1 MDKRSLNDTSEKS
14 ESYKSLQ
21 KALKERLKD
30 LRVKRGLTHD
40 ELLKEFN
47 EFSNRKYGIVT
58 TKENLKNYASAKAIP
73 RIDMLC
79 AIADFFGVSVDYLI
93 GRSKYTQVSN
103 ELVGEE
109 YGLSDE
115 ALIGIKNLKISEY
128 AIMSEFVELYEKGM
142 KRTYTGTPLSLLN
155 YFLSSELLITFLDA
169 FLQYTFPIHHVPVFF
184 DEQTNEWTTPKDK
197 FSHFATGNEWNLFL
211 ATSSEKPY
219 DHQGV
224 QINKHFLEGV
234 AKYDIDKTLIQLRQG
249 YISSIVNGLK
259 KPNQWRYED
268 D

>member
-1 MDKRSLNDTSEKS
+1 MEKSKNIPIGTRLKEIRKEHKLTQQELVEKLNEILEKTSEQGTGVTIS
-14 ESYKSLQ
+14 IDRYKMYEQCRSTPKVEVLL
-21 KALKERLKD
+21 ALSD
-30 LRVKRGLTHD
+30 L
-40 ELLKEFN
+40 
-47 EFSNRKYGIVT
+47 Y
-58 TKENLKNYASAKAIP
+58 
-73 RIDMLC
+73 
-79 AIADFFGVSVDYLI
+79 GVSIDYLL
-93 GRSKYTQVSN
+93 GRSKFTQVSN

-109 YGLSDE
+109 FGLSDE
-115 ALIGIKNLKISEY
+115 ALIGLKNLKIAEY
-128 AIMSEFVELYEKGM
+128 AIMSEFVELYEKGL

-155 YFLSSELLITFLDA
+155 YFLSSDLLITFLDD

-197 FSHFATGNEWNLFL
+197 FSHFANGGEWNMFL

-224 QINKHFLEGV
+224 QIDKHFLEGV

-259 KPNQWRYED
+259 KPSQWRYED